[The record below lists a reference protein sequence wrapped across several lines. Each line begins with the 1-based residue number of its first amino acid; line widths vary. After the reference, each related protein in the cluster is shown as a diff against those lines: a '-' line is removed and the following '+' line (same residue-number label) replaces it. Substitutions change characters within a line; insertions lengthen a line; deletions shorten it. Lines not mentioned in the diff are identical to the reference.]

1 MASSHNSKTTVDS
14 HPLSPEEIP
23 SKGRRNRATPVQT
36 SNTKPT
42 TAGNYF
48 TLKAQLEQDL
58 QGTPNW
64 DGSVRGYGKSEKRKS
79 VGGSSTSLSAMWD
92 RAAPLFVV
100 GSPQERSLGQPN
112 PELIVTGESD
122 LEGVAPAIAS
132 QVLATKWHTY
142 SDEAIQTT
150 ISNLSASESPTDT
163 PNHPYHTI
171 LRTLSSA
178 VHNLS
183 RVRLELEDGRKVLYE
198 KELARRKRA
207 DELLKEF
214 EPSEQIIARRLIQS
228 LFTDDDENEHNVH
241 RKQSVMVRPL
251 LFSRDIS
258 LLILLQSLKD
268 SLAEAVT
275 DEVPLPRNQPDHI
288 LTSMPK
294 ETSPILESTPHFS
307 LSPQDQITPTLDK
320 TMHKNDSIA
329 GEPTSL
335 SRIPHQ
341 ERPSISD
348 WMGTWWTRGRSRERS
363 VHNDD
368 KDSLTDRSS
377 EESTP
382 NAHKRRSAKSV
393 LNPLGILNSGSPPP
407 TSKKSSI
414 TATTASVVTD
424 TSDTTSIKSGHTN
437 IASSISTAL
446 SVVSSPAYLPSP
458 AAPLVTVFDGL
469 TSPQTTSG
477 ATKAS
482 SVSEDPHPILIQ
494 GATLRAIANA
504 TRVMTSDPGSVLA
517 DQGRDT
523 GPLVAKLAMDL
534 IKNARDEAIMFHERP
549 KDRKD
554 TKHDNSPDLTEK
566 LGPIVTLSPG
576 IGSADAATSLNRAL
590 AGQAENVRKSNKLRS
605 ATIMQSK
612 KSPSFAS
619 PFGTFMAQQQ
629 QQRKPSNTGDKNP
642 GGQGHDT
649 PASPIPNATA
659 SNTTSP
665 NQKIAFVPLESI
677 IPAKAKPPTQYLSR
691 TYTPLTSRDFRFTIP
706 LPQSA
711 SKYTIYHDD
720 KNQRPLTDQYGFMY
734 DVSQYDVLLLI
745 RAKECGNT
753 APACLTGVKIADREE
768 DNSWPDDDVVDGT
781 PVKDT
786 ISIVKESCTCN
797 GEPEARSMKSPIL
810 SPAGSS
816 LDANSISDSHS
827 VGNKSRS
834 SSESRKRSSTVTSAP
849 TPPSIT
855 AATTSILSVNSDT
868 PRHACANTVRRLL
881 NQLTEIHDQ
890 QQASQRKEWDSFV
903 KQRNKVKLLKGN
915 TPGGTLSSIAAGAGV
930 GGTAAAILGLG
941 TACEED
947 ELSHSEGLIG
957 FAQLG
962 LSSNKDERREFDRLV
977 RQGIPLVYRSK
988 VWMECSG
995 ALDMKEPGLFQDLLA
1010 QADGPDSVI
1019 GEIEKDVGRT
1029 MPLNIF
1035 YGGDGAGVSK
1045 LRRVLIAY
1053 SR

>member
-1 MASSHNSKTTVDS
+1 M
-14 HPLSPEEIP
+14 
-23 SKGRRNRATPVQT
+23 
-36 SNTKPT
+36 
-42 TAGNYF
+42 
-48 TLKAQLEQDL
+48 
-58 QGTPNW
+58 
-64 DGSVRGYGKSEKRKS
+64 
-79 VGGSSTSLSAMWD
+79 
-92 RAAPLFVV
+92 
-100 GSPQERSLGQPN
+100 
-112 PELIVTGESD
+112 
-122 LEGVAPAIAS
+122 
-132 QVLATKWHTY
+132 
-142 SDEAIQTT
+142 
-150 ISNLSASESPTDT
+150 
-163 PNHPYHTI
+163 
-171 LRTLSSA
+171 
-178 VHNLS
+178 
-183 RVRLELEDGRKVLYE
+183 
-198 KELARRKRA
+198 
-207 DELLKEF
+207 
-214 EPSEQIIARRLIQS
+214 
-228 LFTDDDENEHNVH
+228 
-241 RKQSVMVRPL
+241 
-251 LFSRDIS
+251 
-258 LLILLQSLKD
+258 LLQSLKD

-288 LTSMPK
+288 LTPMPE
-294 ETSPILESTPHFS
+294 ETSPMLESTPD
-307 LSPQDQITPTLDK
+307 LNLPPQDQITPTLDN
-320 TMHKNDSIA
+320 TIHKDDSIA
-329 GEPTSL
+329 GEPTL
-335 SRIPHQ
+335 VPQKSRQ
-341 ERPSISD
+341 ERPSIGD
-348 WMGTWWTRGRSRERS
+348 WMGTWWARGRSRERS
-363 VHNDD
+363 SHNDD
-368 KDSLTDRSS
+368 KDSPTDESS
-377 EESTP
+377 NESTP
-382 NAHKRRSAKSV
+382 KAHKRKATKNVFNS
-393 LNPLGILNSGSPPP
+393 LGISILNSGSP
-407 TSKKSSI
+407 SLSSQRSSI
-414 TATTASVVTD
+414 VTTTASDVTNA
-424 TSDTTSIKSGHTN
+424 SDTASIKSGHTN
-437 IASSISTAL
+437 IASSTTTAV

-458 AAPLVTVFDGL
+458 AAPLVTMLDGL
-469 TSPQTTSG
+469 TSPQTTYD

-482 SVSEDPHPILIQ
+482 SVAEDSHPVLIQ

-504 TRVMTSDPGSVLA
+504 TRVMTSDPGSILA

-523 GPLVAKLAMDL
+523 GPLVAKLAMEL

-554 TKHDNSPDLTEK
+554 TKHDCSPDLAEK
-566 LGPIVTLSPG
+566 SGPTVTLSPG

-590 AGQAENVRKSNKLRS
+590 AGQAENVRKSNKSRS

-612 KSPSFAS
+612 KSPPFPIPS

-629 QQRKPSNTGDKNP
+629 PRKPSNMGDKNP

-649 PASPIPNATA
+649 SASPIPSATA
-659 SNTTSP
+659 TNTTSP
-665 NQKIAFVPLESI
+665 NRKIAFVPLESI

-720 KNQRPLTDQYGFMY
+720 KNQRPLTDRYGFMY

-768 DNSWPDDDVVDGT
+768 DNSWPDDEDVDGT

-797 GEPEARSMKSPIL
+797 GEPESRSIKSPML
-810 SPAGSS
+810 ASAGFS

-827 VGNKSRS
+827 VNNKSRS
-834 SSESRKRSSTVTSAP
+834 SSQSRKRSSTVTSTAI
-849 TPPSIT
+849 PPSI
-855 AATTSILSVNSDT
+855 AGSTTSILSVNSDT

-903 KQRNKVKLLKGN
+903 KQRSKVKLLKGN
-915 TPGGTLSSIAAGAGV
+915 VAGGTLSSIAAGAGV

-941 TACEED
+941 TACEDD

-962 LSSNKDERREFDRLV
+962 LSSNRDERREFDRLV
-977 RQGIPLVYRSK
+977 RHGIPLVYRSK

-995 ALDMKEPGLFQDLLA
+995 ALDMREPGLFQDLLA
-1010 QADGPDSVI
+1010 QVDGPDSVI
-1019 GEIEKDVGRT
+1019 SEIEKDVGRT